1 MMFQRRYG
9 DWRQYRSEFGLTELD
24 EIDLHFGKRDRTQM
38 SYAEAMAGTLN
49 LVIAKLREAQ
59 LNGRSHVMIIH
70 GKSTSR
76 RGKTTARS
84 QVRNFMRSKHATPLI
99 DRKACIQ
106 HDTVFVVK
114 LREPQT
120 LVKNPPAAP

>member
-1 MMFQRRYG
+1 MA
-9 DWRQYRSEFGLTELD
+9 ELVD
-24 EIDLHFGKRDRTQM
+24 IVMAKR
-38 SYAEAMAGTLN
+38 
-49 LVIAKLREAQ
+49 REAR
-59 LNGRSHVMIIH
+59 LNERSHVMIIH

-106 HDTVFVVK
+106 HDTVFVAK

-120 LVKNPPAAP
+120 PI